1 MSYIIVS
8 EYLCD
13 CIGHVNRV
21 SESEEEVERGKE
33 GQRGKGRGRSRD
45 KSWEM
50 CTCWST
56 RNQEGMNSYLFFIL
70 EFVTVRLS

>member
-21 SESEEEVERGKE
+21 SQKEEEVGRVVEREEEE
-33 GQRGKGRGRSRD
+33 GR
-45 KSWEM
+45 
-50 CTCWST
+50 
-56 RNQEGMNSYLFFIL
+56 EGMKFSLVGAQEIK
-70 EFVTVRLS
+70 TV

>member
-21 SESEEEVERGKE
+21 SWKEEKVGRKVEREEKGGKE
-33 GQRGKGRGRSRD
+33 GKES
-45 KSWEM
+45 M
-50 CTCWST
+50 
-56 RNQEGMNSYLFFIL
+56 
-70 EFVTVRLS
+70 EFSIIRAKEIKIV